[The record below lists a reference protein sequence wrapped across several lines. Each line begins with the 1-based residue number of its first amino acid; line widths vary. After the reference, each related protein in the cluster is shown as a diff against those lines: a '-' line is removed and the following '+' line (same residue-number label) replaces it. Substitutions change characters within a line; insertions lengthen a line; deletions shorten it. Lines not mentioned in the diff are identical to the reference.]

1 MLDER
6 QAFARTDQNQN
17 VSEEESALMSSGS
30 AVTMRSVARAPQARS
45 MAIDRALQKAR
56 EVYESISRRAFE
68 LFESRKR
75 KDGRDQD
82 DWLVAESELLHTTHL
97 DVEDC
102 DDVII
107 LRAEV
112 PGFRPDELEVCVE
125 PFRITISGRR
135 ETMARPTLRKIL
147 YSDRCS
153 DYVFR
158 VLDVPVELD
167 SKGARS
173 SLREGVLELEIP
185 KTAALTMVPIAAA
198 AYWMLRADDHER
210 WAAAFDQVPER
221 GTSNNQPGF
230 TSQKRA
236 NSTVGG
242 MK

>member
-30 AVTMRSVARAPQARS
+30 AVTMRSVPRAPQARS

-56 EVYESISRRAFE
+56 GVYESISRRAFE

-97 DVEDC
+97 EVEDC

-135 ETMARPTLRKIL
+135 ETMARPTLRKTL
-147 YSDRCS
+147 Q
-153 DYVFR
+153 
-158 VLDVPVELD
+158 
-167 SKGARS
+167 RS
-173 SLREGVLELEIP
+173 LL
-185 KTAALTMVPIAAA
+185 
-198 AYWMLRADDHER
+198 
-210 WAAAFDQVPER
+210 
-221 GTSNNQPGF
+221 
-230 TSQKRA
+230 
-236 NSTVGG
+236 
-242 MK
+242 

>member
-6 QAFARTDQNQN
+6 QAFVRTDQNQN

-30 AVTMRSVARAPQARS
+30 AVTMRSVPRAPQARS

-82 DWLVAESELLHTTHL
+82 DWLVAESELLHTAHL

-107 LRAEV
+107 LWARSPASAQMNSKFASNHFESRSQA
-112 PGFRPDELEVCVE
+112 G
-125 PFRITISGRR
+125 
-135 ETMARPTLRKIL
+135 ARPWHAQHFEKL

-185 KTAALTMVPIAAA
+185 KTAALSMVPIAAA

-221 GTSNNQPGF
+221 GTSNNQPVF

-236 NSTVGG
+236 NSMVGG